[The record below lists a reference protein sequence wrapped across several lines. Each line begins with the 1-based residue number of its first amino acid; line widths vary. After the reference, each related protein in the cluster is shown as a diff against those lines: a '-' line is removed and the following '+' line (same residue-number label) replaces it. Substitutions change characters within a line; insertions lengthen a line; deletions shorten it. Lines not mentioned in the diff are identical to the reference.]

1 MRQILLALPVL
12 AAGLGA
18 LALGLPSSSGPDWS
32 EADLALV
39 RSLALEA
46 LPPVPADPSNRVAGD
61 PRAVNLGR
69 AIFFD
74 PRFSATGEVACA
86 SCHLPDR
93 QFQTTGH
100 WRGASAGPTAAQY
113 RSQGRALLHKSGD
126 VLTSPFPGQTYLE
139 TSVRGV
145 PSAVNRFRTATRTWN
160 SAT

>member
-93 QFQTTGH
+93 QFQGDRALA
-100 WRGASAGPTAAQY
+100 RGVGRTDRRTIPIAGPSSVAQI
-113 RSQGRALLHKSGD
+113 G
-126 VLTSPFPGQTYLE
+126 
-139 TSVRGV
+139 
-145 PSAVNRFRTATRTWN
+145 
-160 SAT
+160 